1 VLILATMLS
10 MLALAMV
17 FIPHQANAKV
27 CVSTVSSQNDNN
39 NHNNAYS
46 TCNHLQNPNNDDHS
60 TIKDETPFILAI
72 PFP

>member
-1 VLILATMLS
+1 MLS

-17 FIPHQANAKV
+17 SIPHQANAKV

-39 NHNNAYS
+39 NLIYT
-46 TCNHLQNPNNDDHS
+46 TCNHQQNPNNDDHS